1 MRYSIRQL
9 FLSLILSVIGAGVLL
24 YLLPSFGMTPAEG
37 SAAQT
42 GVLIGLVIWVL
53 LYLQTILGPLM
64 LHFVSRPTVPSGP
77 REEGT
82 VKWFNAT
89 KGFGFITGDDGDDI
103 FVHYRSIRGRNRYL
117 LREGMVV
124 SYVLGQSGKGP
135 QAEDVDVVED

>member
-1 MRYSIRQL
+1 MRYSLRQL
-9 FLSLILSVIGAGVLL
+9 FLSLILSVLGALGLL

-53 LYLQTILGPLM
+53 LYLQTILGPLT
-64 LHFVSRPTVPSGP
+64 LHLWTTRSVPSGP

-89 KGFGFITGDDGDDI
+89 KGFGFITGDDGEDI

-124 SYVLGQSGKGP
+124 SYVLGESGKGP